1 MPLASFTFLTPVGAI
16 VVLAVALPL
25 LGLAIA
31 NRRVAEVRSRIGL
44 RAPHGVRVGAAI
56 VALASVPVLLALAA
70 MQPAVR
76 TQEGARVRTDA
87 EAIFVFDTSR
97 SMLASAAPRRE
108 TRLQRA
114 KALALRLRAAIPNVP
129 SGVVTLTDRALPDL
143 FPTEDAAT
151 FDSTVRDAV
160 AIESPP
166 PAQTDSVVTTL
177 RPLADVATQ
186 GFFTPAVPRRV
197 AIVLT
202 DGEARPD
209 TTPARQLLSEHVRVV
224 FLHVWRP
231 GERIFDKGGKVETAY
246 RSDPNS
252 GAVLHQLASSVD
264 GQALEEPDVAQ
275 AVAAVRSSLGTGPT
289 AERGV
294 RPRTRPLAPYV
305 AAAALV
311 PLLLVVRRRNI
322 L

>member
-31 NRRVAEVRSRIGL
+31 NRRVADVRRRLGL
-44 RAPHGVRVGAAI
+44 RTPRGVRAGAAI
-56 VALASVPVLLALAA
+56 VALVSVPVLMALAA

-76 TQEGARVRTDA
+76 TEEGARIRTDA
-87 EAIFVFDTSR
+87 ETLFVFDTSR
-97 SMLASAAPRRE
+97 SMLASAAPDE
-108 TRLQRA
+108 PTRLERA
-114 KALALRLRAAIPNVP
+114 KALALRLRAGLPNVP
-129 SGVVTLTDRALPDL
+129 AGVATLTDRALPDL

-160 AIESPP
+160 GIESPP

-186 GFFTPAVPRRV
+186 GFFTPGVPQRV
-197 AIVLT
+197 AIVFT

-209 TTPARQLLSEHVRVV
+209 ASPARQLLSEHVRVV
-224 FLHVWRP
+224 LVHVWRP
-231 GERIFDKGGKVETAY
+231 GERIFDPGGKPETAY
-246 RSDPNS
+246 RPDPNS
-252 GAVLHQLASSVD
+252 GALLHQLAASAD
-264 GQALEEPDVAQ
+264 GRELEEPDASG
-275 AVAAVRSSLGTGPT
+275 ALAAVRSALGTGPT

-294 RPRTRPLAPYV
+294 RPRTRPLAPFV